1 MGVAVP
7 RLASMKIKLF
17 GFAAQT
23 NGLIA
28 PGALLTLSILSLNNV
43 PDPFSGVKS
52 FEKADMRRVLIGPGP
67 GRTLPDTVQLEAPVS
82 PAAATG
88 GLEKVQTVS
97 SKVKSPWKPIR
108 FCPEVMVVVTTGS
121 MITVVMGTELSKV
134 SVGRVTVID
143 VPSGSAGAGAAGRGS
158 GG

>member
-1 MGVAVP
+1 MGTCVF
-7 RLASMKIKLF
+7 RLASMKMKLF
-17 GFAAQT
+17 GSAAQIS
-23 NGLIA
+23 GVVA
-28 PGALLTLSILSLNNV
+28 PGVLLTRSILRLKSV

-97 SKVKSPWKPIR
+97 SKVKSPWKP
-108 FCPEVMVVVTTGS
+108 M
-121 MITVVMGTELSKV
+121 
-134 SVGRVTVID
+134 
-143 VPSGSAGAGAAGRGS
+143 
-158 GG
+158 